1 MNETYD
7 FLFKVVVVGDS
18 GVGKTGITNRYLKG
32 NFQEDMKTTV
42 GVEFGAKKV
51 VIKEKCVKI
60 QIWDTAGQERY
71 RSVTT
76 AYYKGAKGALI
87 VYDITN
93 SQSFQNIERW
103 IKEVRDATDKEI
115 KIILIG
121 NKSDLEENRKVSA
134 AEGQKLSDEN
144 NLSFFETSGKENL
157 NVDTAFDNISNSVV
171 SSMIEKAKFE
181 VKDEFL
187 FSSQFKSMNL
197 DEDGNNKRSSDKKKE
212 CC

>member
-32 NFQEDMKTTV
+32 NFQEDTKTTV

-51 VIKEKCVKI
+51 YIKDKCVKI

-93 SQSFQNIERW
+93 TQTFENVERW
-103 IKEVRDATDKEI
+103 IKEVKDATDKEI

-121 NKSDLEENRKVSA
+121 NKSDLEENRLVSVE
-134 AEGQKLSDEN
+134 EGRLMSEEN
-144 NLSFFETSGKENL
+144 NLSFFETSGKNNI
-157 NVDTAFDNISNSVV
+157 NVDKAFDDISVEVV
-171 SSMIEKAKFE
+171 SNMIEKSKFE
-181 VKDEFL
+181 DKDDFL
-187 FSSQFKSMNL
+187 LSSNFKNMNL
-197 DEDGNNKRSSDKKKE
+197 NENNDKLVKKKE

>member
-32 NFQEDMKTTV
+32 NFQEDTKTTV

-51 VIKEKCVKI
+51 YIKDKCVKI

-93 SQSFQNIERW
+93 TQTFENVECW
-103 IKEVRDATDKEI
+103 IKEVKDATDKEI

-121 NKSDLEENRKVSA
+121 NKSDLEENRLVSVE
-134 AEGQKLSDEN
+134 EGRLMSEEN
-144 NLSFFETSGKENL
+144 NLSFFETSGKNNI
-157 NVDTAFDNISNSVV
+157 NVDKAFDDISVEVV
-171 SSMIEKAKFE
+171 SNMIEKSKFE
-181 VKDEFL
+181 DKDDFL
-187 FSSQFKSMNL
+187 LSSNFKNMNL
-197 DEDGNNKRSSDKKKE
+197 NENNDKLVKKKE